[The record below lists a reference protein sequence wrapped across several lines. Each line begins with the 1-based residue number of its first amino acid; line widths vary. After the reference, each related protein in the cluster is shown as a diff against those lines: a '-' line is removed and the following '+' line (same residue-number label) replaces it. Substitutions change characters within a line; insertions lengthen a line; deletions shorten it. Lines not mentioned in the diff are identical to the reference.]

1 MKILQIIC
9 LLLLVGCGGTHQA
22 NIKKLD
28 EIYGKCNNPLRESTM
43 SDIERNI
50 CIDKQRAAGPDGV
63 VGDPKTFGQIIEEIA
78 GKRGVGTSG
87 GAASSVNYALW
98 QGALKTLETKSIK
111 NADYL
116 GGYIETD
123 WLISANNTERCLIKV
138 RVLSAEFVSTG
149 IKTNIICQN
158 SNGEN
163 WLDQQISYVD
173 EEKQLTLKILENA
186 QEYNLSNN
194 Q

>member
-1 MKILQIIC
+1 MKILQII
-9 LLLLVGCGGTHQA
+9 LLLLLIGCGSGHQA

-28 EIYGKCNNPLRESTM
+28 EVYGKCDNPLRESTM
-43 SDIERNI
+43 SDAEKMI
-50 CIDKQRAAGPDGV
+50 CVDKQRAAGPDGE
-63 VGDPKTFGQIIEEIA
+63 VGDPRTFGQIIEDIA
-78 GKRGVGTSG
+78 GKRGIGTSG
-87 GAASSVNYALW
+87 GAASNVNYALW

-123 WLISANNTERCLIKV
+123 WLTSADNIERCLIKV

-149 IKTNIICQN
+149 IKTNIICQDL
-158 SNGEN
+158 NGEN
-163 WLDQQISYVD
+163 WVDQQTSYVE

-186 QEYNLSNN
+186 QEFNLSNN

>member
-1 MKILQIIC
+1 M
-9 LLLLVGCGGTHQA
+9 LLLLFGCGSGHQA
-22 NIKKLD
+22 NLKKLD
-28 EIYGKCNNPLRESTM
+28 EIYGKCDNPLRESTM
-43 SDIERNI
+43 SDIERSI

-63 VGDPKTFGQIIEEIA
+63 VDDPKTFGQIIEEIA

-87 GAASSVNYALW
+87 GATSSVNYALW

-123 WLISANNTERCLIKV
+123 WLTSADNTERCLIKV
-138 RVLSAEFVSTG
+138 RVLSAEFISTG
-149 IKTNIICQN
+149 IQTKIICQN

-163 WLDQQISYVD
+163 WVDQQISYVD

-186 QEYNLSNN
+186 QDYTLSNN

>member
-123 WLISANNTERCLIKV
+123 WLSNADNTERCLIKV

-149 IKTNIICQN
+149 IKTNIICQDLN
-158 SNGEN
+158 NGN
-163 WLDQQISYVD
+163 WVDQQKSYGD

>member
-1 MKILQIIC
+1 MKILLIIF
-9 LLLLVGCGGTHQA
+9 LFLIVGCGNGHQA
-22 NIKKLD
+22 NIEKLD
-28 EIYGKCNNPLRESTM
+28 KIYGRCDNPLRESTM
-43 SDIERNI
+43 SEAEKMI
-50 CIDKQRAAGPDGV
+50 CVDKQRAAGPDGE
-63 VGDPKTFGQIIEEIA
+63 VGEPRTFGQIIEDIA
-78 GKRGVGTSG
+78 GKRGIGTSG
-87 GAASSVNYALW
+87 GATSSVNYALW

-123 WLISANNTERCLIKV
+123 WLSNADNTERCLIKV

-149 IKTNIICQN
+149 IKTNIICQDLN
-158 SNGEN
+158 NGN
-163 WLDQQISYVD
+163 WVDQQKSYGD